1 MKIRRLFSIHKTLC
15 LALVIIFSFPHI
27 SWGQDDLDSK
37 IIEKQAQITDAL
49 NRMNDIINQADEK
62 LEHLENVKAV
72 INASSIPNN
81 KTVGVYLIIGK
92 DNEVA
97 PNEWVSTVEKYFKA
111 YGFPVKIISDNTHPA
126 GQGAIALIYV
136 GAKAYDGNLSN
147 GSVSLHYLLTEH
159 KKVFSD
165 LLDMYKEA
173 NPDLFTDKKF
183 FEKLI

>member
-1 MKIRRLFSIHKTLC
+1 MKTRRLFSIHN
-15 LALVIIFSFPHI
+15 AFYLVLIIVFSFPYK
-27 SWGQDDLDSK
+27 SWGQDDIDSK
-37 IIEKQAQITDAL
+37 IIGKQAQITDAL

-62 LEHLENVKAV
+62 LESLKNVKAV
-72 INASSIPNN
+72 INASSVPNN

-97 PNEWVSTVEKYFKA
+97 PNEWVSTVKKYFKA
-111 YGFPVKIISDNTHPA
+111 YGFPVKVILDNTHPE

-136 GAKAYDGNLSN
+136 GAKVYNGNLSN

-165 LLDMYKEA
+165 LLEMYKEA
-173 NPDLFTDKKF
+173 NPRLFTAKN
-183 FEKLI
+183 